1 MKTIRALRRSKGDHA
16 LLEGPH
22 LLGEAIAAGI
32 ALDSIL
38 VTPEYQDSPAGARLL
53 SGLARPAV
61 IVAPRILAA
70 LSDSDSPRGVLAVA
84 TLARRGAASLP
95 LAGDGIWLFLDGVQD
110 PGNLGAIARVAEAFG
125 VTGLALAPGSA
136 HPNHSRALRA
146 SAGSLLRLPV
156 AVEVSVADLDDRL
169 APAAPQWAVLSAHG
183 GQPLAQADLEPPLVL
198 ALGAEG
204 PGVSPTVERR
214 ADLAW
219 TIPLAAGVESLNV
232 GVAAGIVLFELR
244 RRRASRSPRD

>member
-22 LLGEAIAAGI
+22 LLGEAVAAGI
-32 ALDSIL
+32 ALDPVL
-38 VTPEYQDSPAGARLL
+38 VTPEFQGSPAGARLL
-53 SGLARPAV
+53 AALARPPHL
-61 IVAPRILAA
+61 VAPEILDA
-70 LSDSDSPRGVLAVA
+70 LADSDSPRGVLAVA

-95 LAGDGIWLFLDGVQD
+95 VAGDGVWLFLDGVQD

-125 VTGLALAPGSA
+125 VTALALAAGTA
-136 HPNHSRALRA
+136 HPNHPRALRA
-146 SAGSLLRLPV
+146 SAGSLLRIPV
-156 AVEVSVADLDDRL
+156 AVEVSVAELDDRL
-169 APAAPQWAVLSAHG
+169 APAAPQWAVLAAHG
-183 GQPLAQADLEPPLVL
+183 GQPLAEAELEPPLVL

-204 PGVSPTVERR
+204 PGVSPAVERR

-244 RRRASRSPRD
+244 RRGAPRD